1 MIVHSST
8 ITISP
13 MQVAGIGRKALL
25 RMADGLQRHGEEC
38 DGVVSAMQVDQSFG
52 LEPFFLFFSVSKNM
66 AL

>member
-1 MIVHSST
+1 
-8 ITISP
+8 